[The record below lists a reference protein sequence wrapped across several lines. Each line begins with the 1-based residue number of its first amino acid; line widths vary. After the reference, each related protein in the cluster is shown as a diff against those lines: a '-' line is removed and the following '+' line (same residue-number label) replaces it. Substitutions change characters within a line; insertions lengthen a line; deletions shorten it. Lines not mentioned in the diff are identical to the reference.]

1 MDNINDLVGDAAKQ
15 LMAQADGIQNP
26 RLKESAKR
34 VALTVSAKT
43 RDETITKAR
52 NAAFARI
59 PIWAFFL
66 PVTRRQQIV
75 LGRIYSF
82 QCTTNKDGSPA
93 EYRMSLSTGA
103 SELGMTNRAEMQ
115 KGLAQFGLT
124 LAQAR
129 ERYGK
134 REKARYRKWAET
146 VAFFAT
152 DCSFLDIANLVDRS
166 VAQVVHEIHDTW
178 YEDYMLGCIDY
189 IASVAYHGGILLKPI
204 TTEKEITGH
213 IGDTILS
220 WCEKGQK
227 DDGGNE
233 FRD

>member
-1 MDNINDLVGDAAKQ
+1 MFAASSPTTFSRRRKAAKEKPPTLAIARGLCRRLNQSFLQGAVYTLDNINDLIGDAAKQ
-15 LMAQADGIQNP
+15 LMAQAGGIQNQ
-26 RLKESAKR
+26 RLKESAQR

-43 RDETITKAR
+43 RDETIAKAR

-115 KGLAQFGLT
+115 KDLQRLISLGFITKRSNG
-124 LAQAR
+124 AR
-129 ERYGK
+129 K
-134 REKARYRKWAET
+134 P
-146 VAFFAT
+146 AT
-152 DCSFLDIANLVDRS
+152 YLVDE
-166 VAQVVHEIHDTW
+166 VV
-178 YEDYMLGCIDY
+178 C
-189 IASVAYHGGILLKPI
+189 V
-204 TTEKEITGH
+204 TEARHNG
-213 IGDTILS
+213 
-220 WCEKGQK
+220 W
-227 DDGGNE
+227 DG
-233 FRD
+233 